1 MKQYAMR
8 FGLVGLVCFRV
19 PVSLYVLSLFM
30 CSLSPLCCMRLRHA
44 LTSCGCLGQMKTE
57 VLEEAF
63 DTMVGFLPS
72 VEARLSVLRHACQ
85 AWGLDA
91 DGTATAKRLHR
102 PLVEAGA
109 DSIVVGRVRL
119 TRVVAGTGA
128 ASAAPVYVTACL
140 PSNRFRIVPV
150 RTTVFRHI
158 HSFFVPIKHCKVST
172 TALRL
177 LQCAPEAGVFRHR
190 TPPLVMA
197 CNCWSASARA
207 SP

>member
-1 MKQYAMR
+1 MLQFIWAQGSCMKQYAMR
-8 FGLVGLVCFRV
+8 FGLVGLVCFLV
-19 PVSLYVLSLFM
+19 PASLYVLSPFM
-30 CSLSPLCCMRLRHA
+30 CSLSSLCCLRLRPA
-44 LTSCGCLGQMKTE
+44 LTSRACLGQMKTE

-128 ASAAPVYVTACL
+128 ASAAPVYVTAYFPPC
-140 PSNRFRIVPV
+140 RFQIVPM
-150 RTTVFRHI
+150 RSSAFRCACLWGHTCLI
-158 HSFFVPIKHCKVST
+158 EPVVPSLHCEVST
-172 TALRL
+172 TALHL
-177 LQCAPEAGVFRHR
+177 
-190 TPPLVMA
+190 
-197 CNCWSASARA
+197 S
-207 SP
+207 

>member
-1 MKQYAMR
+1 
-8 FGLVGLVCFRV
+8 
-19 PVSLYVLSLFM
+19 
-30 CSLSPLCCMRLRHA
+30 
-44 LTSCGCLGQMKTE
+44 MKTE

-119 TRVVAGTGA
+119 TRVVAGSGA

-140 PSNRFRIVPV
+140 PSNRFRIVLV
-150 RTTVFRHI
+150 RTPVFRHI
-158 HSFFVPIKHCKVST
+158 HCFFVPIKHCKVST

-177 LQCAPEAGVFRHR
+177 CDVHLRQGSSAIVCPHSSWPATTGAHQRVRRHERAR
-190 TPPLVMA
+190 T
-197 CNCWSASARA
+197 ASW
-207 SP
+207 

>member
-1 MKQYAMR
+1 
-8 FGLVGLVCFRV
+8 
-19 PVSLYVLSLFM
+19 
-30 CSLSPLCCMRLRHA
+30 
-44 LTSCGCLGQMKTE
+44 MKTE

-190 TPPLVMA
+190 TPPLAMA
-197 CNCWSASARA
+197 CSCWSASVRA